1 MSRTLPPAVPAVSD
15 REATSAV
22 SRSWAVLGIVAGL
35 ASLASVFLSMT
46 LSPDYVPGSVMTT
59 EVMNRH
65 YLDRQPIMIAF
76 HVVTLVSAFALVVFG
91 AGLQRRLRV
100 SLHASSLLP
109 QVAFTGVVLVSVSQI
124 MGTALDTEFLFGT
137 SDTAINLPGDI
148 GLYSHWIATLP
159 WVWVGAGLA
168 GLALGAAG
176 RSRAIPGWISVT
188 GWVLGGLTALLA
200 LSPLQYMAAGPGAL
214 WLLVTAFGFT
224 VGDRAH
230 RRGSPRV

>member
-1 MSRTLPPAVPAVSD
+1 MSRTLPSAVLAVSD
-15 REATSAV
+15 TEATAAV
-22 SRSWAVLGIVAGL
+22 SRSWAALGIVAGF
-35 ASLASVFLSMT
+35 ASLASVFLSMM
-46 LSPDYVPGSVMTT
+46 LSPEYVAGSVMTT

-65 YLDRQPIMIAF
+65 YLDRQPFMIAF
-76 HVVTLVSAFALVVFG
+76 HVVTVVSAFALVVFG
-91 AGLQRRLRV
+91 AGLQRRLRA
-100 SLHASSLLP
+100 SLQASSLLP
-109 QVAFTGVVLVSVSQI
+109 QVAFAGVVLVAVSQI

-159 WVWVGAGLA
+159 WVWAGAGLA

-176 RSRAIPGWISVT
+176 RSRAIPVWLSIV

-224 VGDRAH
+224 LGDRAH
-230 RRGSPRV
+230 RREFLRV

>member
-1 MSRTLPPAVPAVSD
+1 MA
-15 REATSAV
+15 
-22 SRSWAVLGIVAGL
+22 
-35 ASLASVFLSMT
+35 
-46 LSPDYVPGSVMTT
+46 
-59 EVMNRH
+59 
-65 YLDRQPIMIAF
+65 
-76 HVVTLVSAFALVVFG
+76 
-91 AGLQRRLRV
+91 
-100 SLHASSLLP
+100 
-109 QVAFTGVVLVSVSQI
+109 VSQI

-148 GLYSHWIATLP
+148 GLYSHRIATLP

-176 RSRAIPGWISVT
+176 RSRAIPVWLSIV

-224 VGDRAH
+224 LGDRAH
-230 RRGSPRV
+230 RREFLRV